1 MMTKAELVTKVAKD
15 AEISKKAASV
25 AVDSIIE
32 GIKGAVK
39 GGESVTL
46 VGFGT
51 FKLTQ
56 RAAREGRN
64 PRTGKKINIP
74 ASKAVKFSPGKAFK
88 EMVNGSKQKKK

>member
-1 MMTKAELVTKVAKD
+1 MTKAELVAKVAKD
-15 AEISKKAASV
+15 AEISKKAAST
-25 AVDSIIE
+25 AVDAMID
-32 GIKGAVK
+32 GIKNAVK

-51 FKLTQ
+51 FKLTS

-74 ASKAVKFSPGKAFK
+74 AGKAVKFSAGKAFK
-88 EMVNGSKQKKK
+88 EMVNGAKQKKK

>member
-1 MMTKAELVTKVAKD
+1 MTKAELIAKVAKD
-15 AEISKKAASV
+15 AEISKKTAST
-25 AVDSIIE
+25 AVDAVID

-39 GGESVTL
+39 GGENVTL

-56 RAAREGRN
+56 RMAREGRN

-74 ASKAVKFSPGKAFK
+74 ASKVVKFSPGKAFK
-88 EMVNGSKQKKK
+88 EMVNGAKKKKK